1 MCFATLLL
9 QLLDLYVF
17 DFLRYKKED
26 HYMDAVAKVA
36 DFVGCRQENLLLV
49 ENSTSGLDGHL
60 YKQRQQTSRGT

>member
-1 MCFATLLL
+1 MVEECERNPE
-9 QLLDLYVF
+9 

-60 YKQRQQTSRGT
+60 YNNFSKPNAALKRFN